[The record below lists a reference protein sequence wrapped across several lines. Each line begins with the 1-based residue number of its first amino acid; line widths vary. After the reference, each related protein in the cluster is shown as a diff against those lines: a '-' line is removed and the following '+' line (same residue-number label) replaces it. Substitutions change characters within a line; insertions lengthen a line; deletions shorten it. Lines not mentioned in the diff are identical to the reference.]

1 MCGLNTGLYL
11 KLSQDPV
18 LVTGLQVCTANDF
31 PERDPLTV
39 TLEGSNE
46 SGTALTV
53 GTSWYLIYNGTTGL
67 QSNPGRGICGTVQS
81 FNNSIQFKSY
91 RFLVSGKR
99 AMSNCVQ
106 YSELQL
112 FN

>member
-1 MCGLNTGLYL
+1 MCGLNTGFYL
-11 KLSQDPV
+11 ELLQGQV
-18 LVTGLQVCTANDF
+18 LVTALQVCTANDF

-39 TLEGSNE
+39 TLEGSNQ

-53 GTSWYLIYNGTTGL
+53 GTSWSLIYSGNTGL
-67 QSNPGRGICGTVQS
+67 PSNPGRGICGTVQS
-81 FNNSIQFKSY
+81 FNNSIQYKSY

-99 AMSNCVQ
+99 DMSNSVQ